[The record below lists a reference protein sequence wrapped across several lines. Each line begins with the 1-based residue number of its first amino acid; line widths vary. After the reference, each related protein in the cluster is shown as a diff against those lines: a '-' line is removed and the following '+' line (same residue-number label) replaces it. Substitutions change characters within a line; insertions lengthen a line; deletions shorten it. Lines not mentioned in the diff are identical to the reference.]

1 MGQLTVDDPSRIC
14 GHFNRTT
21 WLHQLSGV
29 TDGSEG
35 VPQFVRE
42 RRQELVLATIGISE
56 LLLERAPLRQVA
68 HHYHPAVRR
77 WRTVPYRYE
86 ARMDPPARFSARAD
100 LPFVVDGLAV

>member
-1 MGQLTVDDPSRIC
+1 MGQLTVDDPPRIG

-29 TDGSEG
+29 TDGGEG

-42 RRQELVLATIGISE
+42 RRQELVFGRIGMSE

-68 HHYHPAVRR
+68 HHYHPAVRQGR
-77 WRTVPYRYE
+77 AVPYRYE
-86 ARMDPPARFSARAD
+86 ARVDPPARFSARAD
-100 LPFVVDGLAV
+100 LPFVVDGL